1 MKKTF
6 LKIGNKKIGQGQLVF
21 VIAEAG
27 VNHNGRLDM
36 ALKLIDAA
44 AAAGADAVKFQTFKA
59 EQVVTSS
66 GEMAAYQRR
75 NTGSAGK
82 QLSLLRQLELKD
94 DFYKPIMEHCKKRNI
109 IFLSTPHG
117 GFGSVDFLQK
127 LGVPAFK
134 FGSGDLT
141 NLPLLAYA
149 AKFKKPMIIST
160 GMATIAEIKE
170 AVKAVQKAGNNQII
184 ILHCITNYPCPVKEV
199 NLRAMLAIHK
209 NLQLPVGYS
218 DHTEGL
224 QASVMAATLGA
235 CMLEKH
241 FTLDKNLSGP
251 DHKASATPQELK
263 YLVAA
268 VRSAETMMGSN
279 QKKPTKSELQ
289 FLPLIRKSIVAARNI
304 KKGEKFSV
312 ANLSIKRPGHGLEP
326 RHYFKLMGKKAT
338 EDIIADTLLQ
348 RKHYES

>member
-6 LKIGNKKIGQGQLVF
+6 LKIGNKKVGQGQPVF
-21 VIAEAG
+21 IIAEAG
-27 VNHNGRLDM
+27 VNHNGRLDL
-36 ALKLIDAA
+36 ALKLVDEASK
-44 AAAGADAVKFQTFKA
+44 AGADAVKFQTFKA
-59 EQVVTSS
+59 EQVVTGS

-94 DFYKPIMEHCKKRNI
+94 DFYKPIIEYCKKRNI

-117 GFGSVDFLQK
+117 GFASVDFLQK

-160 GMATIAEIKE
+160 GMATMAEIKE
-170 AVKAVQKAGNNQII
+170 AANVVQKTGNNQIVV
-184 ILHCITNYPCPVKEV
+184 LHCTTNYPCPAKEV
-199 NLRAMLAIHK
+199 NLRAMPAIYK
-209 NLQLPVGYS
+209 DIQLLVGYS
-218 DHTEGL
+218 DHTEGS
-224 QASVMAATLGA
+224 QASVMAVTLGA

-251 DHKASATPQELK
+251 DHKASATPQELAS
-263 YLVAA
+263 LVAA
-268 VRSAETMMGSN
+268 VRSAEMMLGSN

-289 FLPLIRKSIVAARNI
+289 FLPLIRKSIVAAKDI
-304 KKGEKFSV
+304 KKGEKFSI

-326 RHYFKLMGKKAT
+326 RHYFKLVGKRAT

-348 RKHYES
+348 RKHYEA